1 MNVAIYARKS
11 KNTKKGESIENQID
25 LCKKYF
31 LNSNPEAEN
40 VNFLLYVDE
49 GKTGENTNRPQ
60 FQKMIHDAK
69 NKRFE
74 CLICYKLDRIARD
87 VADFSTSYKI
97 LQKNNIDFVSITEQF
112 DTTTIIGR
120 GMINIAAT
128 FAQIERET
136 IAERV
141 RDNMLELSKTG
152 RWLGGTPPLG
162 FKSVQIQYEHNGQ
175 VKNMFKL
182 EVVPEE
188 MEIVRLIYSLYPQY
202 KSTVPI
208 ARYLVSNYIKGKNGG
223 DFSRNTVLQIL
234 KNPVYCCSDAE
245 AIKYFEN
252 KGSTLN
258 CNEDNELGLMVYNKR
273 KGGKKENPVDE
284 WIIATGKHPGVISGV
299 EWIKCQNILSEISSK
314 ISPRKATGNK
324 FLLSGLLK
332 CAKCGSSMCSWS
344 RTNRGIYYRSYRCEL
359 KNRSATRCDQ
369 KMVNADELEEFVI
382 DLCKNI
388 NLEDIINS
396 KKTKNNNAALKRE
409 LTTLNKNLIENDKV
423 LQGLIKKLALL
434 DDLDILSMIQK
445 EIKNIKTENDNI
457 NKKINEINLSIFDVE
472 DEGNKKQIL
481 LESHKIFKDT
491 IDLIEDVEAKRN
503 LIMNFI
509 EYFTYNSETNE
520 VGYKLRL

>member
-11 KNTKKGESIENQID
+11 KATKKGESISNQIE

-31 LNSNPEAEN
+31 TNTTNED
-40 VNFLLYVDE
+40 VNFLIYEDE
-49 GKTGENTNRPQ
+49 GWSGGNINRPQ
-60 FQKMIHDAK
+60 FTKMMNDAK
-69 NKRFE
+69 LKRFSS
-74 CLICYKLDRIARD
+74 LICYRLDRIARN
-87 VADFSTSYKI
+87 VADFSSTYKI
-97 LQKNNIDFVSITEQF
+97 LEENNIAFISITEQF
-112 DTTTIIGR
+112 DTSTIMGR
-120 GMINIAAT
+120 AMINISAT

-136 IAERV
+136 IAERIK
-141 RDNMLELSKTG
+141 DNMLELSRTG

-162 FKSVQIQYEHNGQ
+162 FKSVQITENNKKMY
-175 VKNMFKL
+175 KL

-188 MEIVRLIYSLYPQY
+188 MEIVKLIYSLYPQY

-208 ARYLVSNYIKGKNGG
+208 ARYLVSNFIKGKNGG

-234 KNPVYCCSDAE
+234 KNPVYCCSDE
-245 AIKYFEN
+245 NAIKYFEN

-258 CNEDNELGLMVYNKR
+258 CNKNKDLGLMVYNKR
-273 KGGKKENPVDE
+273 KGGKKENSIDE
-284 WIIATGKHPGVISGV
+284 WIIATAKHPGIISGV
-299 EWIKCQNILSEISSK
+299 EWVNVQNILEEVSSK
-314 ISPRKATGNK
+314 ASPRKATGNK
-324 FLLSGLLK
+324 FLLSGMLK
-332 CAKCGSSMCSWS
+332 CARCGSSMCSWS
-344 RTNRGIYYRSYRCEL
+344 RTSKGIYYRSYRCEL
-359 KNRSATRCDQ
+359 KNRASTRCDS

-388 NLEDIINS
+388 NLEDIINF
-396 KKTKNNNAALKRE
+396 KKTKNNNTALKKE
-409 LTTLNKNLIENDKV
+409 LAALNKNLIENDKI
-423 LQGLIKKLALL
+423 LQGLIKKLALI
-434 DDLDILSMIQK
+434 DDTDILPMLQT
-445 EIKNIKTENDNI
+445 EIKKIKTQNDNI

>member
-31 LNSNPEAEN
+31 LNSNPEVEN

-69 NKRFE
+69 SKRFE

-136 IAERV
+136 IAERI

-182 EVVPEE
+182 EVVEEE

-234 KNPVYCCSDAE
+234 KNPVYCCSDAQ

-273 KGGKKENPVDE
+273 KGGKKENSVDE
-284 WIIATGKHPGVISGV
+284 WIIATGKHPGIISGA
-299 EWIKCQNILSEISSK
+299 EWVNCQNILSEI
-314 ISPRKATGNK
+314 
-324 FLLSGLLK
+324 
-332 CAKCGSSMCSWS
+332 
-344 RTNRGIYYRSYRCEL
+344 
-359 KNRSATRCDQ
+359 
-369 KMVNADELEEFVI
+369 
-382 DLCKNI
+382 
-388 NLEDIINS
+388 
-396 KKTKNNNAALKRE
+396 
-409 LTTLNKNLIENDKV
+409 
-423 LQGLIKKLALL
+423 
-434 DDLDILSMIQK
+434 
-445 EIKNIKTENDNI
+445 
-457 NKKINEINLSIFDVE
+457 
-472 DEGNKKQIL
+472 
-481 LESHKIFKDT
+481 
-491 IDLIEDVEAKRN
+491 
-503 LIMNFI
+503 
-509 EYFTYNSETNE
+509 
-520 VGYKLRL
+520 